1 MAPLKVA
8 LAGGTGMLGSPIR
21 RALLAASIPTLLLTR
36 PDSKTSVDPNPN
48 LTIAPVDYDD
58 IPSLTSLLKSEAVTV
73 VISTLNPQG
82 FSAQTSLITASVNSG
97 TVTRFIPSEF
107 GSDTTHPLNAS
118 LPVYTG
124 KIAAFKHLEELSS
137 QHPHFSYT
145 LFFNNLFLDWGLLH
159 AFILDPVKH
168 EGTIYNGGDIPSS
181 ATTLRTIGKA
191 IVGVVQHL
199 DETANKAVYVHDTV
213 ITQNRLIAM
222 CKYIDGRPWT
232 LTPADTETVKQHSY
246 AELQKE
252 KPDYAKAMYGF
263 LPTAVWGRENG
274 GDFSGKTEWNKL
286 FGIQEMGEG
295 EVKGML
301 GRILR
306 GEWEY

>member
-36 PDSKTSVDPNPN
+36 PDSKTSVEPDSN
-48 LTIAPVDYDD
+48 LTIKPVDYDD
-58 IPSLTSLLKSEAVTV
+58 ITSLTSLLKSEAVTV

-82 FSAQTSLITASVNSG
+82 FSAQSSLITASINSG
-97 TVTRFIPSEF
+97 TVSRFIPSEF

-118 LPVYTG
+118 LPVYAG
-124 KIAAFKHLEELSS
+124 KIAAMKHLQELSS

-159 AFILDPVKH
+159 AFILDPLKH
-168 EGTIYNGGDIPSS
+168 EGTIYNGGDVPSS
-181 ATTLRTIGKA
+181 ATALRTIAKGV
-191 IVGVVQHL
+191 VGVVTHL
-199 DETANKAVYVHDTV
+199 EETANKAVYVHDTV
-213 ITQNRLIAM
+213 ITQNSLIALTES
-222 CKYIDGRPWT
+222 IDGKPWT
-232 LTPADTETVKQHSY
+232 LTHTDTETLKQQSY
-246 AELQKE
+246 TELSKE

-263 LPTAVWGRENG
+263 LPTAVWGRDNG
-274 GDFSGKTEWNKL
+274 GDFTGKTWNEL
-286 FGIQEMGEG
+286 FGIEEMGED
-295 EVKGML
+295 EVRGML
-301 GRILR
+301 GRILM